1 MSTYIATCSI
11 DIAALFL
18 LCVLIH
24 NSSMLNSYR
33 KKPFLFGIIL
43 TVTIILAEGGTLLAI
58 NGDAALRGF
67 NILCN
72 VAGFALTP
80 VVPLALIAIS
90 DIGILRAYKFLFLPT
105 VVNLF
110 AAVFSPSL
118 RLYFYV
124 DASNHYERGDYFPV
138 FIVVSILNL
147 SLLLASILHTGRIHN
162 YPIKGKMISL
172 ALFTAAGTSIQLVSA
187 SVYASWHCV
196 TLALFLYLLLLSE
209 FDSSFDT
216 LTGLYNRAAFDK
228 AAKQMAGREAFS
240 VIVLDVNNFKNVN
253 DTYGHD
259 YGDSVLKAIGGIIRK
274 SLDNHCACYRVG
286 GDEFFIL
293 CRETNQER
301 IEYQLKDMTKAL
313 AQKRENDNDLPTVAY
328 GYSISRD
335 GLNFQQILKQA
346 DEQMYRFKK
355 LQKAQASPSETV
367 GRQSIGLPG
376 VAEPDGIPK
385 SN

>member
-24 NSSMLNSYR
+24 SSSMLNSYR

-43 TVTIILAEGGTLLAI
+43 TVTIILAEGGTLLAT

-110 AAVFSPSL
+110 AAVFSPSF

-147 SLLLASILHTGRIHN
+147 SLLLASILHTGKIHN

-196 TLALFLYLLLLSE
+196 TLALFLYFVLLSE

-216 LTGLYNRAAFDK
+216 LTGLYNRAAFEK

-240 VIVLDVNNFKNVN
+240 VIVLDVNNFKDVN

-259 YGDSVLKAIGGIIRK
+259 YGDTVLKAIGGIIRK

-286 GDEFFIL
+286 GDEFYII
-293 CRETNQER
+293 CRETNPKR
-301 IEYQLKDMTKAL
+301 IEYQLRNMTEAL
-313 AQKRENDNDLPTVAY
+313 AKEHENDICLPTVAY
-328 GYSISRD
+328 GYSISREG
-335 GLNFQQILKQA
+335 GLDFQKILKEA
-346 DEQMYRFKK
+346 DEQMYRSKK
-355 LQKAQASPSETV
+355 LQKARESPSETV
-367 GRQSIGLPG
+367 GRQSSGLPG
-376 VAEPDGIPK
+376 MVE
-385 SN
+385 